1 MGVLWPQGGLAESSV
16 GQWLPH
22 RLQDKEKHAHIL
34 HAYGASFFFFFFSLV
49 LFTGSLMK
57 RLYSLLSQVSQA
69 VWTCLAELLCC
80 SSALESGIGDALGG
94 SFV

>member
-34 HAYGASFFFFFFSLV
+34 HAYGASFLFLFIGIVYRLV
-49 LFTGSLMK
+49 DET
-57 RLYSLLSQVSQA
+57 V
-69 VWTCLAELLCC
+69 
-80 SSALESGIGDALGG
+80 I
-94 SFV
+94 

>member
-22 RLQDKEKHAHIL
+22 RLQDKEKHAHIYYMRTAL
-34 HAYGASFFFFFFSLV
+34 LFFSLV